1 MGSSLGNHSCLEGV
15 DLESWSAQLYRGES
29 WHLCRFVLIVV
40 ILGNISHPRQVIEM
54 ISVTKKILQ
63 LLIAGYKLTEF
74 QM

>member
-15 DLESWSAQLYRGES
+15 DLESWSAQLYRGE
-29 WHLCRFVLIVV
+29 CRFVLIVV